1 VNGRR
6 RRWLGAGLTAA
17 LAVAIALSV
26 APGLGC
32 VNRALDRRALRT
44 MAAVAAT
51 GDAAR
56 GPLPYTTLPQLEA
69 LTRPGPLLLPERRPL
84 VRHRRAHRDLVQ
96 EELVFPSAI
105 SVHHPVSNQAHA
117 YVYRQGPLGARPVV
131 LWVPG
136 QYVIDLAFVPI
147 GWFIDVLLSRG
158 VDVVVY
164 VPPYHLERTPPGFAS
179 GDAILATD
187 LADQLAVFAQE
198 LSDLRTLAAWLR
210 AQRPPALG
218 GFGGSF
224 GGLALLRVIGWDRS
238 LDFLTVMMPPIR
250 LDRTLLDAPESEP
263 GRQRLRREGRSLEE
277 VGRLYRL
284 LDPTA
289 TPPLIAPARISAL
302 YGRHDLVAPSH
313 ELEAWADAW
322 GVQRRRRFDRGHVL
336 LLLTPGL
343 YRAYAE
349 LLDED
354 LAAVGA
360 GSLVTDR

>member
-1 VNGRR
+1 MSGRR
-6 RRWLGAGLTAA
+6 CRWLAAGLAVVAA
-17 LAVAIALSV
+17 MGLALTV

-32 VNRALDRRALRT
+32 LNRALDRRALRT

-51 GDAAR
+51 GGTAR
-56 GPLPYTTLPQLEA
+56 GPLPFTTEPELES
-69 LTRPGPLLLPERRPL
+69 LTRPRSPLVPERRPL
-84 VRHRRAHRDLVQ
+84 ARHRRSEPELIQ
-96 EELVFPSAI
+96 EELVFASAI
-105 SVHHPVSNQAHA
+105 SVAHTVSNQAHA

-136 QYVIDLAFVPI
+136 QYLIDLAFVPI
-147 GWFIDVLLSRG
+147 GWFVDVLLSRG

-164 VPPYHLERTPPGFAS
+164 VPPYHLDRTPPGFAS
-179 GDAILATD
+179 GDAVLATD

-198 LSDLRTLAAWLR
+198 LADLRALAAWLR

-224 GGLALLRVIGWDRS
+224 GGLALLRVVGWDRS

-250 LDRTLLDAPESEP
+250 LDRLLLDAPESEA
-263 GRQRLRREGRSLEE
+263 GRERLRREGRSLEE

-284 LDPTA
+284 LDPTGA
-289 TPPLIAPARISAL
+289 RPRIPPGRIAAL
-302 YGRHDLVAPSH
+302 YGRHDLVAPAR

-322 GVQRRRRFDRGHVL
+322 DVKRRRRFDRGHVL

-354 LAAVGA
+354 LAAMQGA
-360 GSLVTDR
+360 ARAP